1 MIQPKIQEVHIQ
13 RNKEYLAYL
22 NTLER
27 NEDGGIISYLPK
39 DEWVLRNHI
48 IFTPE
53 EFEQFK
59 REFGKELLE
68 LAADKATTREDFSEY
83 SDFGF
88 LRNVPNGIEVNKE
101 SITSV
106 LDDYLLN
113 NKI

>member
-1 MIQPKIQEVHIQ
+1 MKSI
-13 RNKEYLAYL
+13 KEI
-22 NTLER
+22 LEPFILDDK
-27 NEDGGIISYLPK
+27 NHLYSHNADFLIKQLED
-39 DEWVLRNHI
+39 N
-48 IFTPE
+48 
-53 EFEQFK
+53 Q

-68 LAADKATTREDFSEY
+68 LAADNATTREDFSEY

-88 LRNVPNGIEVNKE
+88 LRNVPNGIEVDKE

>member
-1 MIQPKIQEVHIQ
+1 MIQPKIQEVLTHEQPNDNYVIVHLEES
-13 RNKEYLAYL
+13 KLYLQKAC
-22 NTLER
+22 T
-27 NEDGGIISYLPK
+27 
-39 DEWVLRNHI
+39 
-48 IFTPE
+48 FTPE
-53 EFEQFK
+53 EFETFK

-68 LAADKATTREDFSEY
+68 LAADNATTREDFSEY

-88 LRNVPNGIEVNKE
+88 LRNVPNGIEVDKE